1 LATAF
6 TEIGPLLSFPYAAPY
21 SSKAGGYGLYPTLVF
36 LGVQKLNGSEKKEK
50 TRAKSL
56 LG

>member
-1 LATAF
+1 L
-6 TEIGPLLSFPYAAPY
+6 PYAVPY
-21 SSKAGGYGLYPTLVF
+21 SSKASGYGLYPTLVF
-36 LGVQKLNGSEKKEK
+36 LGVKKLNGSEKKEK